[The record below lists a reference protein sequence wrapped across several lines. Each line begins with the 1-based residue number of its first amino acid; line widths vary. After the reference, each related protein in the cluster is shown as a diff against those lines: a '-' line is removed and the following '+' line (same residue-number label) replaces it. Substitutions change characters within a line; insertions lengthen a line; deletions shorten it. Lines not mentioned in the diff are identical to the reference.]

1 MSAVDRILEELA
13 SIRDRLEQ
21 AVDASERVDLLERRE
36 ELHREAREAAPT
48 SRAELKEQLDRL
60 VKAWDRLQRQRID
73 VVKQAGDLAAGNFGF
88 TADAVRL
95 NQQIDVA
102 SGRDELEGRIRE
114 LKARLAAM
122 GEVGG

>member
-1 MSAVDRILEELA
+1 MSTIDRILEELA

-60 VKAWDRLQRQRID
+60 VKAWDRLQKQRID

-95 NQQIDVA
+95 NQQIDFA

-114 LKARLAAM
+114 LKAKLAAM
-122 GEVGG
+122 GEVDG

>member
-1 MSAVDRILEELA
+1 MSTIDRILEELA

-95 NQQIDVA
+95 NQQIDFA

-114 LKARLAAM
+114 LRAKLAAM
-122 GEVGG
+122 GEVDG

>member
-1 MSAVDRILEELA
+1 MSTIDRILEELA
-13 SIRDRLEQ
+13 SIRDRLEL

-60 VKAWDRLQRQRID
+60 VKAWDRLQKQRID

-95 NQQIDVA
+95 NQQIDFA

-114 LKARLAAM
+114 LRAKLAAM
-122 GEVGG
+122 GEVDG

>member
-1 MSAVDRILEELA
+1 MSTIDRILEELA

-21 AVDASERVDLLERRE
+21 AVDASDRVDLLERRE

-60 VKAWDRLQRQRID
+60 VKAWDRLQKQRID

-95 NQQIDVA
+95 NQQIDFA

-114 LKARLAAM
+114 LKAKLAAM
-122 GEVGG
+122 GEVDG